1 MRLCVAACVCVRLR
15 ALCASVCVCVYLR
28 GRRRLPRLTKR
39 VFITG
44 ICFFFSLVHAG
55 QIFVDFSRIMFMCLV
70 FVRRL
75 GLSFVFLASALS
87 YFRVVCLG

>member
-1 MRLCVAACVCVRLR
+1 MCGRVCVRAAACIVCVCVRLR
-15 ALCASVCVCVYLR
+15 VSAWPAAVAKIDEACFHNGNL
-28 GRRRLPRLTKR
+28 
-39 VFITG
+39 
-44 ICFFFSLVHAG
+44 FFFSLVHAG

-87 YFRVVCLG
+87 YF